1 MLIRLVG
8 YWGMLRALPL
18 GLLLVSLWTS
28 PAAAQQAIS
37 EEAKLYFRN
46 GVELLEQNPPNYQD
60 AYYQFKRAYESSQS
74 WKVLGNLGLCS
85 LKLER
90 DGEALEHYQKY
101 LEQGGSEVD
110 PEERSAIERDL
121 LLVKGNLVQV
131 DFSSDLPEVQL
142 TDSRQGT
149 SAPPQ
154 LYAVNGPTSLGLR
167 AGTHT
172 LIARAQG
179 KELRWEVVLAP
190 GQTVNHEFKFAEPAA
205 APVAPPP
212 QAVEAPPAA
221 ESSSGGS
228 TLRTVGFVT
237 AGVGGAALIGGVV
250 TALMKK
256 KTEDDAR
263 KQCVGDVCAEAAQA
277 KFDKAEKFATM
288 TNILLIGGGVLAATG
303 VTLIVVGGSQSS
315 SPSSARLS
323 LSPAVGLGEAG
334 VIAQGAF

>member
-1 MLIRLVG
+1 MLIRFVG
-8 YWGMLRALPL
+8 YWGILS
-18 GLLLVSLWTS
+18 LLLALVWTS
-28 PAAAQQAIS
+28 PAGAQQAIS

-46 GVELLEQNPPNYQD
+46 GVELLEQSPPNYQD
-60 AYYQFKRAYESSQS
+60 AYHQFKRAYESSQS

-121 LLVKGNLVQV
+121 LLVKGNLARV
-131 DFSSDLPEVQL
+131 DFTSDQPEVQL
-142 TDSRQGT
+142 TDARQGT

-154 LYAVNGPTSLGLR
+154 LYAINGPTSLGLR

-172 LIARAQG
+172 LVARAQG
-179 KELRWEVVLAP
+179 KELEWEVVLAP
-190 GQTVNHEFKFAEPAA
+190 GQTVSHEFKFADPVV
-205 APVAPPP
+205 APVSAPPAK
-212 QAVEAPPAA
+212 AVEAPPAA
-221 ESSSGGS
+221 ESSSSGS

-237 AGVGGAALIGGVV
+237 AGAGAAALIGGVV
-250 TALMKK
+250 TAVLKK
-256 KTEDDAR
+256 KNEDEAK
-263 KQCVGDVCAEAAQA
+263 KQCIGDVCAETAEA
-277 KFDKAEKFATM
+277 KFEKADKFAKM

-315 SPSSARLS
+315 NPGSARLS
-323 LSPAVGLGEAG
+323 VSPAVGRGEAG
-334 VIAQGAF
+334 VVAQGAF

>member
-8 YWGMLRALPL
+8 YWGILS
-18 GLLLVSLWTS
+18 LLLALLWTS
-28 PAAAQQAIS
+28 PAGAQQAIS

-60 AYYQFKRAYESSQS
+60 AYHQFKRAYESSQS

-90 DGEALEHYQKY
+90 DGEALDHYQKY

-154 LYAVNGPTSLGLR
+154 LYTVNGPTSLGLR

-190 GQTVNHEFKFAEPAA
+190 GQTVSHEFKFAEPVAVPAA
-205 APVAPPP
+205 APAS
-212 QAVEAPPAA
+212 QAVAAPPAA
-221 ESSSGGS
+221 ESSSSGS
-228 TLRTVGFVT
+228 TLRTVGFVS

-256 KTEDDAR
+256 KNEDDAR
-263 KQCVGDVCAEAAQA
+263 KQCIGDVCAETAQD

-303 VTLIVVGGSQSS
+303 VTLIVVGGSQSEG
-315 SPSSARLS
+315 PSSARLS
-323 LSPAVGLGEAG
+323 LSPAMGWGEGGL
-334 VIAQGAF
+334 VAQGAF